1 MRATFPAG
9 NPSFDRGVHR
19 IRGRWGYS
27 DWQSPQSSR
36 RSEGERAAQVPA
48 AGGCSREGSVLQI
61 DPEEILARRR
71 DPERFVLY
79 VEGPRDR
86 EILRA
91 WAYRLLPTLARRIIE
106 TAVILGGRQPQRA
119 AEHFRR
125 QGGTRSGMRALCV
138 LDRDDG
144 GLYQPSYDGE
154 DGLEFFTWSRRHI
167 ESYLLVPSAL
177 RRALCLGDR
186 ASSLDRLLGKHLPA
200 PGDEVAF
207 GNVDAKRFLGPN
219 GVLPRALGRPIPL
232 GGVARATRETELHPD
247 VHELFGRLRRLL
259 AAVEPGARAR

>member
-1 MRATFPAG
+1 
-9 NPSFDRGVHR
+9 
-19 IRGRWGYS
+19 
-27 DWQSPQSSR
+27 
-36 RSEGERAAQVPA
+36 
-48 AGGCSREGSVLQI
+48 VLQI
-61 DPEEILARRR
+61 DPDEFRARRL
-71 DPERFVLY
+71 DPGSFVLY

-106 TAVILGGRQPQRA
+106 NAVILGGRQPQRA

-125 QGGTRSGMRALCV
+125 LGGARSGLRALCV

-144 GLYQPSYDGE
+144 VAYQPTCAGE
-154 DGLEFFTWSRRHI
+154 AGLEFFTWSRRHI

-186 ASSLDRLLGKHLPA
+186 AGSLDRILGEHLPA
-200 PGDEVAF
+200 PDDEVAF

-247 VHELFGRLRRLL
+247 VHELFGRLRGLL
-259 AAVEPGARAR
+259 AAVGSGGRAR

>member
-1 MRATFPAG
+1 MRAPAG
-9 NPSFDRGVHR
+9 
-19 IRGRWGYS
+19 
-27 DWQSPQSSR
+27 
-36 RSEGERAAQVPA
+36 RA
-48 AGGCSREGSVLQI
+48 GSSREGNVLQI
-61 DPEEILARRR
+61 DPNEVIARRL
-71 DPERFVLY
+71 DPDRFVLY

-91 WAYRLLPTLARRIIE
+91 WAYRLLPSMARRIIE

-125 QGGTRSGMRALCV
+125 QGGARSGMRALCV

-144 GLYQPSYDGE
+144 GAYEPSCDGE

-177 RRALCLGDR
+177 QRALCLGDR
-186 ASSLDRLLGKHLPA
+186 AGSLDRILGEHLPA

-232 GGVARATRETELHPD
+232 GGVARATREAELHPD
-247 VHELFGRLRRLL
+247 VHALFDRLRGLL
-259 AAVEPGARAR
+259 VTTAPGGRAR